1 MPDCQPLS
9 NQPCYCRAQLQGV
22 LLTEEQLAV
31 RVAELGAQIA
41 RDYAGRALTIIG
53 ILNGAVV
60 FLADLLRH
68 LDIPCR
74 LDFVALASYG
84 DGAESSGQV
93 RLLKEPSLPLEGQ
106 CVLVVEDIVDTGRT
120 LAWLAD
126 WLAPRA
132 ADVRICC
139 LLDKPSRRVTPVRLD
154 YVGFAIPDHF
164 VVGYGLDFA
173 QSFRN
178 LPYVAIL
185 KPEVYA
191 ESVVERG

>member
-1 MPDCQPLS
+1 MPACEPLP
-9 NQPCYCRAQLQGV
+9 NQPCYCREHLEGV
-22 LLTEEQLAV
+22 LLTEAQLTARV
-31 RVAELGAQIA
+31 RELGAQISQ
-41 RDYAGRALTIIG
+41 DYAGRTPTVLG

-84 DGAESSGQV
+84 DGTESSGEV
-93 RLLKEPSLPLEGQ
+93 RLLKQPSLPLDGQ
-106 CVLVVEDIVDTGRT
+106 SVLVVEDIVDSGRT

-126 WLAPRA
+126 WLTARGA
-132 ADVRICC
+132 EVRICC

-178 LPYVAIL
+178 LPYVAVL

-191 ESVVERG
+191 APVDR